1 MLLERDNREW
11 GVLVGPAEFLESQAP
26 PSKVAGV
33 LFQRDCRANFDASSR
48 CRVVLLF
55 LMLLLFI
62 VGVVSVGADADLGRR
77 HPQLLWLCLL
87 LLLLLLLLLSLLE
100 VVVLTGT
107 VGVLVRDPVVVHA
120 VAAGASTARTT
131 SLSSSCESRLIQDRP
146 EWTVGSPP
154 RLGRGVPPPPE
165 RLLPCEPPLLLRPEG
180 DGERLEPTRNDD
192 DDVDDEAIPK
202 DADM

>member
-55 LMLLLFI
+55 LFI
-62 VGVVSVGADADLGRR
+62 VGVVSVGADANLGRR
-77 HPQLLWLCLL
+77 HPQLLWLWLL

-131 SLSSSCESRLIQDRP
+131 TSLSSSCESRLIQDRP

-154 RLGRGVPPPPE
+154 RLGRGVPPPPPE

>member
-55 LMLLLFI
+55 LFI
-62 VGVVSVGADADLGRR
+62 VGVVSVGADANLGRR
-77 HPQLLWLCLL
+77 HPQLLWLWLL

-120 VAAGASTARTT
+120 VAAGASTARTTT

>member
-26 PSKVAGV
+26 PSKAGGV

-55 LMLLLFI
+55 LFI
-62 VGVVSVGADADLGRR
+62 VGVVSVGADANLGRR
-77 HPQLLWLCLL
+77 HPQLLWLWLL

-154 RLGRGVPPPPE
+154 RLGRGVPPPPPE